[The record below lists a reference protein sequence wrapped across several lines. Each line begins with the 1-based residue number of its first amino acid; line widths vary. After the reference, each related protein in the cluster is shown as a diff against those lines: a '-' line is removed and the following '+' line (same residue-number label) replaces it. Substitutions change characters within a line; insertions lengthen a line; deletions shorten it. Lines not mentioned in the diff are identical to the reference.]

1 MLTHSDETQREID
14 ALHERIAQLNSAI
27 LRVSASLDLETVLH
41 EIVES
46 ARALTRVRYGAII
59 TIDRSGQPQDLVFSG
74 LTLEEHQKLED
85 WQEGPQIFEHFR
97 DISGILTHENLH
109 SYVRSLGYSA
119 ELLPPIAFTK
129 TPMHHLGVQVGSF
142 FLAGKVNGESFTGED
157 EKILMLFAS
166 QAATAIA
173 NARTYRD
180 EQKARAN
187 LEALVET
194 SPVGVVVF
202 DAKTGHPA
210 SLNREAKRIV
220 ESLRTP
226 GSTSEQ
232 LLEVMSCRFADGREF
247 PHDNFPL
254 TRMLSTATTMR
265 AEEVELSVPDGRS
278 VHTLINVTPIPSADS
293 EVESVVITIQ
303 DLAPFEELEQLRAEF
318 LSMVSH
324 ELHMP
329 LTSIKGST
337 ASVLDTQPVPDP
349 AQLLQFFRII
359 DDQAN
364 HMRGVISD
372 LLDVG
377 RIDTG
382 MLSVLPV
389 PSEVASLV
397 DQARSTFLSGGGR
410 HAILIDLP
418 QNLPPLMADRQ
429 RIIQV
434 LNNLL
439 SNASKHSPESTPIYI
454 SAAYEDLHVAVSV
467 TDEGRGVSAEQLPRL
482 FQKYTNIGHDGRNRG
497 LRGSGLGLA
506 ICKGLVEAH
515 GGRIHATSGGV
526 GQGMQITFTLPVV
539 EEAGNLS
546 RVDATRD
553 PSRAPH
559 DQYTPVP
566 ILVVDDDP
574 QMLLYLRDTLATKG
588 YAPVVTSNHR
598 ELSRIFQEEKPQLVL
613 LDLVLPE
620 TDGIELM
627 KTVPELSDV
636 PVIFISS
643 YGRDETIARALEHG
657 AADYIVKPFSPTELI
672 ARVKAALRKRNEPQ
686 PFLLGD
692 LAIYYEQHKVTLAG
706 HPVQLTL
713 TEYEV
718 LRLLSTNAGRITT
731 FDSLLHKVW
740 HKKPSRDPRLVRTI
754 VKNLRR
760 KLGDDSNQPTYIFSE
775 RGAGYR
781 MADPSAV
788 RHARP
793 GNGKL

>member
-1 MLTHSDETQREID
+1 MTYSHETQPETD
-14 ALHERIAQLNSAI
+14 APHERISQLSAAI
-27 LRVSASLDLETVLH
+27 LRISASLDLETVLH

-46 ARALTRVRYGAII
+46 ARVLTDARYGAIT
-59 TIDRSGQPQDLVFSG
+59 TIDRFGQPQDLVFSG
-74 LTLEEHQKLED
+74 LTPEEHQKLVD
-85 WQEGPQIFEHFR
+85 WHEGPQLFEHFR
-97 DISGILTHENLH
+97 DKPGVLTHEDIS
-109 SYVRSLGYSA
+109 SYVRSLGYST
-119 ELLPPIAFTK
+119 ELLPSTAFTE

-142 FLAGKVNGESFTGED
+142 FLGGKANGGLFTSED
-157 EKILMLFAS
+157 EEILMLLAS

-202 DAKTGHPA
+202 DAKTGHPV

-232 LLEVMSCRFADGREF
+232 LLEVITCRFADGREF

-254 TRMLSTATTMR
+254 TKMLSTATTVR
-265 AEEVELSVPDGRS
+265 AEEVELSIPDGRS
-278 VHTLINVTPIPSADS
+278 VNTLINVTPIPSADS
-293 EVESVVITIQ
+293 EVESVVVTMQ

-337 ASVLDTQPVPDP
+337 ASVLDTQPVPDT

-377 RIDTG
+377 RIDSGT
-382 MLSVLPV
+382 LSVLPV
-389 PSEVASLV
+389 PSEVAGLV
-397 DQARSTFLSGGGR
+397 DQARNTFLSGGGR
-410 HAILIDLP
+410 HAVLIDLP
-418 QNLPPLMADRQ
+418 QDLPQVMADRQ
-429 RIIQV
+429 RIIQI

-439 SNASKHSPESTPIYI
+439 SNASKYSPESAPIGI
-454 SAAYEDLHVAVSV
+454 SAIHEDMHVAVCV
-467 TDEGRGVSAEQLPRL
+467 ADEGRGVPAEQLPRL
-482 FQKYTNIGHDGRNRG
+482 FRKYTDIGHDGRNRG

-526 GQGMQITFTLPVV
+526 GQGMQITFTLPVF
-539 EEAGNLS
+539 EEAAGRS
-546 RVDATRD
+546 RMDTARS
-553 PSRAPH
+553 PSRSSH
-559 DQYTPVP
+559 DRPAPVP

-574 QMLLYLRDTLATKG
+574 QMLLYLRDALATKG
-588 YAPVVTSNHR
+588 YSPVVTSNHR
-598 ELSRIFQEEKPQLVL
+598 ELSRIFQTEKPHLVL

-627 KTVPELSDV
+627 KTVPELSEV

-643 YGRDETIARALEHG
+643 YGRDETIARALESG

-672 ARVKAALRKRNEPQ
+672 ARIKAALRSRNEPE

-692 LAIYYEQHKVTLAG
+692 LAIYYDQHKVTLAG
-706 HPVQLTL
+706 HPVQLTV

-718 LRLLSTNAGRITT
+718 LCMLSLNAGKVTS

-740 HKKPSRDPRLVRTI
+740 HKKPSSDPRLVRTI

-760 KLGDDSNQPTYIFSE
+760 KLGDDSNQPAYIFSE
-775 RGAGYR
+775 RGIGYR
-781 MADPSAV
+781 MADPDPS
-788 RHARP
+788 
-793 GNGKL
+793 